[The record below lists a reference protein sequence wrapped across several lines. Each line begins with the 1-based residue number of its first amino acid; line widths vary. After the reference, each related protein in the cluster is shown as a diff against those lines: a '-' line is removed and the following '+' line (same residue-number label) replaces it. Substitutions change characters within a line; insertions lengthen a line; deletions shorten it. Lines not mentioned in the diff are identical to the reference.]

1 MIDGNTGLASL
12 TIADEH
18 RTKSFDIVPVNS
30 IVNGALVI
38 TMGDTA
44 WAMLSP
50 REAVEYRACR
60 E

>member
-1 MIDGNTGLASL
+1 MIDGITGLASL
-12 TIADEH
+12 TLADEH

-30 IVNGALVI
+30 IANGVLVI
-38 TMGDTA
+38 TMGDKA